1 MTPGDADELAGAIK
15 LLAGDER
22 MRLEMGA
29 RNRRYAEE
37 HLAKE
42 AVLGDF
48 EQQLRCMV
56 GSELTIP

>member
-1 MTPGDADELAGAIK
+1 MTPGDADELAAAIR
-15 LLAGDER
+15 LLARDDTV
-22 MRLEMGA
+22 RLEMGA

-48 EQQLRCMV
+48 ERQLRQMV
-56 GSELTIP
+56 DPAFTVP